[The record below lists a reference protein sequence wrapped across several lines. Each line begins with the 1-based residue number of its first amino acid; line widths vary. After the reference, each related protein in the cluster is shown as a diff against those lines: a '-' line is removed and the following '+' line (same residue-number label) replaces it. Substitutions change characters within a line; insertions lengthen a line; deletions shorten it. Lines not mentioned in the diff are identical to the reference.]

1 MLRDGDPNPLSV
13 FNLRQIEGTCP
24 PHFTQVTFDLYVHQT
39 HKEFTD
45 WIWENLEGRF
55 WFGDIYV
62 TDNNHTI
69 KNSTHYTTLS
79 HLTNDR
85 KVGIHMYACGAFELP
100 SEATMFAMCRDQISA
115 PNRL

>member
-1 MLRDGDPNPLSV
+1 MLRDGEPNPL
-13 FNLRQIEGTCP
+13 NIHGTRQIEGTCP

-55 WFGDIYV
+55 WFGDIYT
-62 TDNNHTI
+62 TDNIHVRLNNTV
-69 KNSTHYTTLS
+69 YGPGL
-79 HLTNDR
+79 R
-85 KVGIHMYACGAFELP
+85 QEIHMYVCAAFELP
-100 SEATMFAMCRDQISA
+100 SEATMFAMCRDQISI